1 MMFERIRK
9 YFLLL
14 VSFFRASAIAD
25 LEYRL
30 NITVKIITDI
40 FWYAAQLSVFEV
52 LFKHT
57 NNLSGWTLDSTR
69 VFMGLLF
76 VVDACWMLFFSENL
90 DRFSEK
96 VRKGDLDLLLVKPVN
111 SQFMM
116 SFQRVNTPYIGNI
129 LIAASWLVYALHRM
143 PGDVSWNRLG
153 LLVITIPCSLAITYS
168 LRFLFSVQALIFT
181 RADNINYVWY
191 QLYRLGTRPDAL
203 YPPWL
208 RYAILTVL
216 PVGFLASVP
225 ARLILNKPDLFLL
238 GASVG
243 IAVIAVYLSTRFW
256 RFALRFYSSAS
267 S

>member
-1 MMFERIRK
+1 MLSRMKTYI
-9 YFLLL
+9 LLL
-14 VSFFRASAIAD
+14 GSFFRASAISD

-30 NITVKIITDI
+30 NITVKIFTDI
-40 FWYAAQLSVFEV
+40 IWYTAQLSVFEV

-57 NNLSGWTLDSTR
+57 NNISGWTIDTTR

-129 LIAASWLVYALHRM
+129 LIAASWLVYALHRL
-143 PGDVSWNRLG
+143 PGEVSWARLG

-181 RADNINYVWY
+181 RAENINYVWY
-191 QLYRLGTRPDAL
+191 QIYRLGTRPDAL
-203 YPPWL
+203 YPAWL
-208 RYAILTVL
+208 RYTILTIL

-225 ARLILNKPDLFLL
+225 ARLILNEPEWFLL
-238 GASVG
+238 AASVCLAL
-243 IAVIAVYLSTRFW
+243 ICIYLSTKFW

>member
-1 MMFERIRK
+1 MLARARTYI
-9 YFLLL
+9 LLL
-14 VSFFRASAIAD
+14 GSFFRASAISD

-52 LFKHT
+52 LFRHT
-57 NNLSGWTLDSTR
+57 NSISGWTIDSTR

-76 VVDACWMLFFSENL
+76 VVDACWMMLFSENL

-96 VRKGDLDLLLVKPVN
+96 VRKGDLDLLLTKPVN

-116 SFQRVNTPYIGNI
+116 SFQRFNTAYIGNI
-129 LIAASWLVYALHRM
+129 IIASSWLIYALSRL
-143 PGDVSWNRLG
+143 PGEVSWVRLG
-153 LLVITIPCSLAITYS
+153 LLVITVPCSLAITYS

-181 RADNINYVWY
+181 RAENINYVWY
-191 QLYRLGTRPDAL
+191 QIYRLGTRPDAL
-203 YPPWL
+203 YPAWL
-208 RYAILTVL
+208 RYTILTIL

-225 ARLILNKPDLFLL
+225 ARLILNKPNWYLL
-238 GASVG
+238 AAAVG
-243 IAVIAVYLSTRFW
+243 LALVCVYLSTRFW